1 MKKMEERRRKLMEQI
16 RPLMEENRGILKTT
30 QLYELDLD
38 YRKIQRLVELGLLIR
53 VKNGYYSL
61 GEEPQEEGEVQKREE
76 QMIAGLYPDG
86 VLTLESALYYYHYLQ
101 EKPYC
106 WHIAIDKNTSKSRF
120 KLEYP
125 LVEPHYTDK
134 ESLYLGAAPV
144 SFGGGS
150 LKIYDRERLICDCM
164 KFEDK
169 LDRQVLQDALKCYLR
184 EPRKDIQK
192 LMEYAR
198 ARRVVQKVQ
207 TRIGAWL

>member
-1 MKKMEERRRKLMEQI
+1 MEERRRKLMEQI

>member
-1 MKKMEERRRKLMEQI
+1 MEQI

>member
-1 MKKMEERRRKLMEQI
+1 MKKREEKRKRLMEQI
-16 RPLMEENRGILKTT
+16 KPLMEENQGILKTT
-30 QLYELDLD
+30 QLYQLQLD
-38 YRKIQRLVELGLLIR
+38 YRKIQRLVDLGLLIR

-61 GEEPQEEGEVQKREE
+61 GEEAAEEGEVQQREE

-86 VLTLESALYYYHYLQ
+86 VLTLESALYQYHYLQ
-101 EKPYC
+101 DKPYC

-125 LVEPHYTDK
+125 LVEPHYTEKD
-134 ESLYLGAAPV
+134 SLYLGAVPI

-150 LKIYDRERLICDCM
+150 LRIYERERLICDCM

-169 LDRQVLQDALKCYLR
+169 LDRQVLQDALRCYLR

-198 ARRVVQKVQ
+198 MRRVVQKVQ

>member
-134 ESLYLGAAPV
+134 ESLYLGAVPV

>member
-76 QMIAGLYPDG
+76 QMIAGLFPDG
-86 VLTLESALYYYHYLQ
+86 VLTLESALYYYHYLR
-101 EKPYC
+101 ERPYC

>member
-1 MKKMEERRRKLMEQI
+1 
-16 RPLMEENRGILKTT
+16 
-30 QLYELDLD
+30 
-38 YRKIQRLVELGLLIR
+38 
-53 VKNGYYSL
+53 
-61 GEEPQEEGEVQKREE
+61 
-76 QMIAGLYPDG
+76 MIAGLYPDG